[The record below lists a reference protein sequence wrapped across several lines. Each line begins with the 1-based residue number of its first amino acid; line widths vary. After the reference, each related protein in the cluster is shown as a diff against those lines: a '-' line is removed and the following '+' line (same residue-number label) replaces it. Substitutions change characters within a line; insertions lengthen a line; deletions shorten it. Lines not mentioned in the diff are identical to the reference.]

1 LERNQKEEWSSSH
14 FPRLAGDDVLIAKDC
29 FHHRT
34 CRYFKE
40 LPLNPKINFPL
51 EPYPKIAALT
61 ENQGTTKQR
70 SPKEFFVAYK
80 RLEKVFKGLR
90 KRNTQE
96 IKGKKWNFRSPW
108 GLALNLK
115 EQKPKDQK

>member
-1 LERNQKEEWSSSH
+1 LLSPQDLQILQGTAPQSKKFN
-14 FPRLAGDDVLIAKDC
+14 A
-29 FHHRT
+29 
-34 CRYFKE
+34 
-40 LPLNPKINFPL
+40 PL

-80 RLEKVFKGLR
+80 RLEKVFKGPR
-90 KRNTQE
+90 REKTQE